1 MGFQNSICSFSRFRV
16 LDPVSDELVLQIP
29 DLLRKYAFREIDE
42 LPEMSAWG
50 WSCFDDMFDTEWSA
64 ASPKK
69 GDAVFFSLRLDIRR
83 IPAGVIRKY
92 MALAIKEEIKKLKE
106 SGKTYIARERKKE
119 IREQVLFKL
128 KKHFLPVP
136 GEFNVVWSIANNE
149 IWFASTQTKIIDLF
163 MEQFLKTFNL
173 HLEHKTPYVL
183 AQMILGEENQEK
195 LDSIE
200 ETNFAITRP

>member
-1 MGFQNSICSFSRFRV
+1 M
-16 LDPVSDELVLQIP
+16 
-29 DLLRKYAFREIDE
+29 
-42 LPEMSAWG
+42 
-50 WSCFDDMFDTEWSA
+50 
-64 ASPKK
+64 
-69 GDAVFFSLRLDIRR
+69 
-83 IPAGVIRKY
+83 
-92 MALAIKEEIKKLKE
+92 
-106 SGKTYIARERKKE
+106 
-119 IREQVLFKL
+119 EQVLFKL